1 MRKIVMMMGTA
12 AIVGLMAG
20 PAVAHVTVQPN
31 EGIAGGFSTFVV
43 QVPNERDDAST
54 TKIEV
59 QFPPAF
65 ASVGFEPVEGWERE
79 VKMVT
84 FDEPIEAFGEEVT
97 EGVGTVTWSGGRIAP
112 GEFERFAFSVGPV
125 PEGEMEFRAI
135 QTYSSGEVVRWI
147 GPPDA
152 EEPAARVQGIDLGLE
167 EGEGQLSLLA
177 EMSAGSTEGNGA
189 TAAEDESDS
198 SDDEDSDALPIIL
211 GAIGAGLGG
220 LALVVALTR
229 KDADTG

>member
-1 MRKIVMMMGTA
+1 MRKIVMMMGTT
-12 AIVGLMAG
+12 AIVGLMAS
-20 PAVAHVTVQPN
+20 PAMAHVTVQPN
-31 EGIAGGFSTFVV
+31 EGIAGGFSTFFV

-54 TKIEV
+54 TKVEV

-65 ASVGFEPVEGWERE
+65 ASVGFQPVDGWERE
-79 VKMVT
+79 VEMVE

-97 EGVGTVTWSGGRIAP
+97 EGVGTVTWSGGRIAS

-125 PEGEMEFRAI
+125 PEGEMEFRAL

-147 GPPDA
+147 GPPDS

-177 EMSAGSTEGNGA
+177 EMSAGGMEGNGA
-189 TAAEDESDS
+189 TAEGESGS
-198 SDDEDSDALPIIL
+198 SDDDDNDALPIIL

-229 KDADTG
+229 RDADTS

>member
-12 AIVGLMAG
+12 AIVGLTAG
-20 PAVAHVTVQPN
+20 PATAHVTVQPN
-31 EGIAGGFSTFVV
+31 EGIAGGFSTFFV

-59 QFPPAF
+59 QFPEVF
-65 ASVGFEPVEGWERE
+65 ASVSFQPVDGWERE
-79 VKMVT
+79 VEMVE
-84 FDEPIEAFGEEVT
+84 FDEPVEAFGEEVT

-147 GPPDA
+147 GPSDA

-167 EGEGQLSLLA
+167 QGQGQLSALA
-177 EMSAGSTEGNGA
+177 ELGSGGAAGDGATSTE
-189 TAAEDESDS
+189 DDS
-198 SDDEDSDALPIIL
+198 GSGDDDDGDALPIIL
-211 GAIGAGLGG
+211 SAIGAGLGG

-229 KDADTG
+229 KDVDTR

>member
-1 MRKIVMMMGTA
+1 MRKIVMIVA
-12 AIVGLMAG
+12 AAAWTGLLAS
-20 PAVAHVTVQPN
+20 PALAHVTVQPN
-31 EGIAGGFSTFVV
+31 EGIAGGFSTFFV

-59 QFPPAF
+59 QFPPVF
-65 ASVGFEPVEGWERE
+65 ASVGFQPVDGWERE
-79 VKMVT
+79 VEMVE

-152 EEPAARVQGIDLGLE
+152 DAPAARVQGIDLGLE

-177 EMSAGSTEGNGA
+177 ETSAGSTEGNGA
-189 TAAEDESDS
+189 TAAEDESGS
-198 SDDEDSDALPIIL
+198 SGDDDSDALPIIL
-211 GAIGAGLGG
+211 GAVGAGLGA
-220 LALVVALTR
+220 LALLVALTR
-229 KDADTG
+229 KGTDTR